1 MNPNAI
7 SRILG
12 ITARDYGLLQGAGD
26 PDAAPRPSPV
36 RYAPA
41 PGDAI
46 RTKEARHDRNPQAA
60 SQDSTYRSPFM
71 HELAQR

>member
-12 ITARDYGLLQGAGD
+12 ITARDYGLLEGAGD
-26 PDAAPRPSPV
+26 PDAAPRASPV

-41 PGDAI
+41 PGDAM
-46 RTKEARHDRNPQAA
+46 RTTEARHDRHAQAA
-60 SQDSTYRSPFM
+60 GQDATYRYP
-71 HELAQR
+71 LYA